1 VPTTRIDD
9 CTTGMILDADL
20 TGDGGRVLLP
30 AGACLSDSLLAALK
44 GRGVTAISIRGQSV
58 DSAQPGDFPEKIL
71 IQSEEYVRNF
81 FMFVDLNQQAAFELY
96 QLCLPRVAARIAA
109 GWIPPTGQWDE
120 APDEGGQPP
129 DMFFKDEG
137 ALEDLVASEVSL
149 ASFPDVYLK
158 LLEVLHSP
166 HSTLE
171 EASAIITKDVGL
183 AGKILK
189 LVNSPFYGAPSAVDS
204 IPRAVMILGLRE
216 ISSLAM
222 GVSAIAAFRDIPP
235 KLINMRSFWRH
246 SFTCAV
252 LAKILAGLAGGVPG
266 ERMFTAALLHDVGRL
281 VIIKKLPNAAAYA
294 MRYARAGFLPLIEG
308 ERDVLG
314 FDHATVGGRLLAAWK
329 LPETLCASVLFH
341 HDPAG
346 APEPR
351 EAAIIQLADNL
362 ARAMEV
368 SEGGWAAIPGVDPE
382 LYAAL
387 NLPYGALFQ
396 AVESAESQTQGLL
409 GAFFG

>member
-20 TGDGGRVLLP
+20 VGDGGRVLLP

-44 GRGVTAISIRGQSV
+44 GRGVIEISIRRQTEAA
-58 DSAQPGDFPEKIL
+58 AQAEDFPEKIL
-71 IQSEEYVRNF
+71 IQSEEYVRKF
-81 FMFVDLNQQAAFELY
+81 FMFLDLNQEAAFELY
-96 QLCLPRVAARIAA
+96 RICLLRVAARIAG
-109 GWIPPTGQWDE
+109 GWTPPADQGE
-120 APDEGGQPP
+120 GAPDDAGLPP
-129 DMFFKDEG
+129 DIFFKDEG
-137 ALEDLVASEVSL
+137 ALEDLVAAEVSL

-171 EASAIITKDVGL
+171 EAADIITKDVGL
-183 AGKILK
+183 AAKILK

-204 IPRAVMILGLRE
+204 IPRAVMVLGLKE

-222 GVSAIAAFRDIPP
+222 GVSAIAAFKDIPP
-235 KLINMRSFWRH
+235 KLISMRSFWQH

-252 LAKILAGLAGGVPG
+252 LAKILAGMAGGVSG

-281 VIIKKLPNAAAYA
+281 VILKKLPHAAAYA
-294 MRYARAGFLPLIEG
+294 MLYARAGYLPLIEG
-308 ERDVLG
+308 ELDVLG
-314 FDHATVGGRLLAAWK
+314 FEHATVGGRLLAAWK
-329 LPETLCASVLFH
+329 LPESLCADVFFH
-341 HDPAG
+341 HDPAS

-362 ARAMEV
+362 ARTMEV
-368 SEGGWAAIPGVDPE
+368 SEGGWAAIPGVNPE
-382 LYAAL
+382 QFDAL
-387 NLPYGALFQ
+387 NLPAGALAQ
-396 AVESAESQTQGLL
+396 AIENAESQTQGLM
-409 GAFFG
+409 GAFFA